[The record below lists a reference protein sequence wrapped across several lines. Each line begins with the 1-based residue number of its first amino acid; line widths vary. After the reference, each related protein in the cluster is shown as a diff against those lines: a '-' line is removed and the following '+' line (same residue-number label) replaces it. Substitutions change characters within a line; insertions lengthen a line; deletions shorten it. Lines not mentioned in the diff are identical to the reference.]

1 MIIAKNIQSIYA
13 KHKTELRLLMA
24 LDKPASHQ
32 KLEYGFTDSNG
43 MIYNKYPQD
52 ATIPLERW
60 GKLNEYMM
68 WMSAGLTSVEL
79 DKLLNVAEEAIA
91 EGLKQDTRNI
101 AKISTVINQIRERKN
116 MVIHTELFYNYVAVQ
131 LIREDEKP
139 DEFNNEIQLQ
149 KVEQFKKE
157 VAAGNSY
164 DFFFKLG
171 LSKLNALM
179 DMSSSEWEK
188 FWQNSLWEQ
197 QLLNEAVKILQS
209 KKESLPGARSS
220 AKK

>member
-1 MIIAKNIQSIYA
+1 MIIAKNIQSVYE

-24 LDKPASHQ
+24 LDKPQTHQ
-32 KLEYGFTDSNG
+32 KLEFGFTDSNG
-43 MIYNKYPQD
+43 TNYNKFPVE
-52 ATIPLERW
+52 AAIPVERW

-68 WMSAGLTSVEL
+68 WMSAGLTSGEL

-91 EGLKQDTRNI
+91 EGLKKDTRNI

-116 MVIHTELFYNYVAVQ
+116 MIIHTELFYNYVAVQ
-131 LIREDEKP
+131 LIREDENP
-139 DEFNNEIQLQ
+139 NEFNNEIQMQ

-157 VAAGNSY
+157 VAQGNCY

-179 DMSSSEWEK
+179 DMSKNEWEQ
-188 FWQNSLWEQ
+188 FWSNSLQEQ
-197 QLLNEAVKILQS
+197 QLLNEAVKVLQS
-209 KKESLPGARSS
+209 KKESSHGAASS
-220 AKK
+220 VKK